1 MKSPNKVIDSRTI
14 VIPLLVT
21 VVMFVIVGRY
31 VLRGIEDH
39 FYNHMRDLSI
49 NLARGYSYSIQKSL
63 DAENIMEELIEDK
76 LLLASETT
84 GIYTNIE
91 DYESLISYART
102 LRVDEINIYNPQG
115 SLLLT
120 TMGKG
125 ISWESFEGH
134 PIFDFINS
142 GDRSM
147 IEQVRPNFITGIEYK
162 YGYYKLDN
170 GKIIQ
175 IGILAEKIDSLMGTL
190 TPEKALQDILLSNE
204 RIRFACFVKESLEEN
219 CVGMNGDNEN
229 VNTTK
234 LNQAMADRDIY
245 GYVSEVDES
254 LYILYLPIEVNQN
267 LVGMLLL
274 HHHLEDQNFALKEV
288 TNLGVSVLAIVYALI
303 AYLLFLHI
311 SKNKQLSQ
319 AAYIDT
325 LTLLPNA
332 NYLSKSFS
340 DFLGVNQNI
349 KALIVL
355 NIEEFRTIN
364 VAYGYQYGDSVLKEI
379 TQRITQTID
388 KSIPCF
394 RWEGDRFI
402 ILIDHVKHHDD
413 VIQFTT
419 KLLNIF
425 KHPFMLDNVKKMIH
439 AKLAVVFID
448 KNQDLNQIIQK
459 AMISLASDD
468 VIDSDVIVFNEK
480 IANSMSREVDI
491 IDELEDMIEGH
502 QPERLFCVFQPIMD
516 AKTRDVVGFEAL
528 ARFNSNKY
536 QAINPS
542 EFIMIAEKHHLIYD
556 LGRLIFDRAFHF
568 INQCYKLG
576 YHHVRVAVN
585 VSGIQLLHDQ
595 FVSDVLDML
604 EKHNLTGQ
612 CLEIEITESIL
623 MHDMARINKVLEHLR
638 SFGVQISIDDF
649 GTGYS
654 SFFTLSELNVDV
666 LKINRC
672 FVRQIYTSVDDLKII
687 AREIIQMAHKLSL
700 KIVAEEVEH
709 EKEYQYLLMHQCDYI
724 QGYYFCKPLISSDA
738 LHYLKENQGNILNK
752 S

>member
-1 MKSPNKVIDSRTI
+1 VKSPNKVIDSRTI
-14 VIPLLVT
+14 VIPLIVT
-21 VVMFVIVGRY
+21 VVMFLIVGRY
-31 VLRGIEDH
+31 VLEGIENH

-91 DYESLISYART
+91 DYDSLIDYART
-102 LRVDEINIYNPQG
+102 LRVDEINIYSPKG

-125 ISWESFEGH
+125 ISWESFQGH

-175 IGILAEKIDSLMGTL
+175 IGILAEKIDSLLGTL

-204 RIRFACFVKESLEEN
+204 RIRFACFLKDSLEES
-219 CVGMNGDNEN
+219 CVGEDGDNGL
-229 VNTTK
+229 VDI
-234 LNQAMADRDIY
+234 AMISQVISSQNMY
-245 GYVSEVDES
+245 GYISEKDKS
-254 LYILYLPIEVNQN
+254 LYILYLPIEVNN
-267 LVGMLLL
+267 NVVGMLLL
-274 HHHLEDQNFALKEV
+274 HHHLEDQNLALKEI
-288 TNLGVSVLAIVYALI
+288 TNLGVSILAVFYALI

-311 SKNKQLSQ
+311 NKNKQLSQ

-332 NYLSKSFS
+332 NYLNKTFN
-340 DFLGVNQNI
+340 DFLGVNQNK

-364 VAYGYQYGDSVLKEI
+364 VAYGYHYGDTVLKEI
-379 TQRITQTID
+379 TQRINQMID
-388 KSIPCF
+388 KGTPCF
-394 RWEGDRFI
+394 RWEGDRFV
-402 ILIDHVKHHDD
+402 ILVDHVKHYDD
-413 VIQFTT
+413 VKHITS
-419 KLLNIF
+419 KLLDVF
-425 KHPFMLDNVKKMIH
+425 KQPFLLDNVKKMIH
-439 AKLAVVFID
+439 AKLAVVLIEEH
-448 KNQDLNQIIQK
+448 QDLNQVIQK

-468 VIDSDVIVFNEK
+468 VVGNDVVLFDDQ
-480 IANSMSREVDI
+480 IAKSMSREVDI
-491 IDELEDMIEGH
+491 IEELEEIIEGKYSD
-502 QPERLFCVFQPIMD
+502 RLYCVFQPIMD
-516 AKTRDVVGFEAL
+516 TVSNDVVGFEAL
-528 ARFNSNKY
+528 ARLNTMKY
-536 QAINPS
+536 DAISPS
-542 EFIMIAEKHHLIYD
+542 EFIMIAEKHHLIYE
-556 LGRLIFDRAFHF
+556 LGNIIFNRAFSF
-568 INQCYKLG
+568 IKQCHEKG

-604 EKHNLTGQ
+604 GKHNLTGD

-623 MHDMARINKVLEHLR
+623 MHDMGRINKVLEQFR
-638 SFGVQISIDDF
+638 SFGIQISIDDF

-666 LKINRC
+666 LKINRS
-672 FVRQIYTSVDDLKII
+672 FVRQIYTSVDDHKII
-687 AREIIQMAHKLSL
+687 AREIIQMAHKLGL
-700 KIVAEEVEH
+700 RIVAEEVEH
-709 EKEYQYLLMHQCDYI
+709 EKEYQYLQMHQCDFI
-724 QGYYFCKPLISSDA
+724 QGYYFCRPLVTYDA
-738 LHYLKENQGNILNK
+738 LHFLEKNNT
-752 S
+752 

>member
-21 VVMFVIVGRY
+21 VVMFLIVGRY

-63 DAENIMEELIEDK
+63 DAENIMEKLIEDK

-528 ARFNSNKY
+528 ARLTPTSIK
-536 QAINPS
+536 PS
-542 EFIMIAEKHHLIYD
+542 THP
-556 LGRLIFDRAFHF
+556 
-568 INQCYKLG
+568 
-576 YHHVRVAVN
+576 
-585 VSGIQLLHDQ
+585 
-595 FVSDVLDML
+595 
-604 EKHNLTGQ
+604 NL
-612 CLEIEITESIL
+612 S
-623 MHDMARINKVLEHLR
+623 
-638 SFGVQISIDDF
+638 
-649 GTGYS
+649 
-654 SFFTLSELNVDV
+654 
-666 LKINRC
+666 
-672 FVRQIYTSVDDLKII
+672 
-687 AREIIQMAHKLSL
+687 
-700 KIVAEEVEH
+700 
-709 EKEYQYLLMHQCDYI
+709 
-724 QGYYFCKPLISSDA
+724 
-738 LHYLKENQGNILNK
+738 
-752 S
+752 